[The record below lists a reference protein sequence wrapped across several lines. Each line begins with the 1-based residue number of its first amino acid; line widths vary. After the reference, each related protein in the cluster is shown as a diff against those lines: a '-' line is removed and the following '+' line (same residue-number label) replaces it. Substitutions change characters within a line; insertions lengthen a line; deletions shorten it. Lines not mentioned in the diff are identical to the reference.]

1 MKKILL
7 ISAVCLGLLN
17 IPQAYADFEA
27 VENTLTQLEKLQKKA
42 QVLQQKYQ
50 KIQSAYNAARQGDFG
65 ALKTVSSDLGFDKV
79 DVKMPKVLA
88 DKVQN
93 KGELE
98 KAIEKD
104 TLPNYEHKDQVAIH
118 LAAKKLNEDMMR
130 EDLARMYA
138 YAFTLRTNIVVKDCK
153 EQCKDKQSQKSD
165 DIQPSTKVRGSGTA
179 EDGSDS
185 GTLDRTK
192 KEVMESARRL
202 NRIVDMQSALEEFTL
217 RLMARTLSVSVEE
230 DKKGDAQ

>member
-79 DVKMPKVLA
+79 NVKLPKALA

-104 TLPNYEHKDQVAIH
+104 TLPNYEHKDQVATH

-138 YAFTLRTNIVVKDCK
+138 YAFTLRTEHAKKRKKDD
-153 EQCKDKQSQKSD
+153 Q
-165 DIQPSTKVRGSGTA
+165 IQPSTKVRGSGTA

>member
-1 MKKILL
+1 MKKLLL

-17 IPQAYADFEA
+17 VPQARADFEA

-50 KIQSAYNAARQGDFG
+50 KIQSAYNSVRQGDFG

-79 DVKMPKVLA
+79 DIKMPKVIA
-88 DKVQN
+88 DNVQN
-93 KGELE
+93 KGNLE
-98 KAIEKD
+98 KAIEKE
-104 TLPNYEHKDQVAIH
+104 TLPNYTDKDQVATH
-118 LAAKKLNEDMMR
+118 VAAKELNENMMR

-138 YAFTLRTNIVVKDCK
+138 YAFTLRTNLAK
-153 EQCKDKQSQKSD
+153 EREEKNDE
-165 DIQPSTKVRGSGTA
+165 IQPSAQVRGGGTA

-185 GTLDRTK
+185 GTLDRMK
-192 KEVMESARRL
+192 KEALESARRL
-202 NRIVDMQSALEEFTL
+202 NRIVDMQSSMEEFTL

>member
-79 DVKMPKVLA
+79 NVKLPKVLA

-104 TLPNYEHKDQVAIH
+104 TLPNYEHKDQVATH
-118 LAAKKLNEDMMR
+118 MAAKKLNEDMMR

-138 YAFTLRTNIVVKDCK
+138 YAFTLRTNLAK
-153 EQCKDKQSQKSD
+153 ERKEKSD
-165 DIQPSTKVRGSGTA
+165 EIQPSAKVRGSGTT

-202 NRIVDMQSALEEFTL
+202 NRIVDMQSAMEEFTL

-230 DKKGDAQ
+230 DKEGDAQ